1 MRSRARRGDSAA
13 PAPPAAPRAAPAA
26 WETRTGAARTAL
38 AWLSATRP
46 RSLTAAVAPFLVG
59 SALGV
64 SSEGGAANWA
74 HASLLL
80 LAYLLIQIGT
90 NLVNDACDF
99 ERGADRDDRVGPRRV
114 TQSGVFAPR
123 LVRRAG
129 VACFLLAAVAM
140 LPPIRAQGR
149 PLLMLLLSACAA
161 GYLYTGGP
169 YPYGYRGGGDLAVI
183 AMFGVVAVAGAA
195 RVHRVAPPFDDTAVA
210 AGVDPSTSATPAPFL
225 TDPATLTA
233 GAQVGSLAAVLL
245 AVNNLRDVDTDRRA
259 GKRTL
264 AVLLGEGF
272 VRREIYALLLAPF
285 LANAWWARR
294 FVLADARG
302 EGGGGGGM
310 DVGGGGG
317 GGRGRGGGIVVVVV
331 LGGAVRTRLDGGG
344 AADARRAVGA
354 RRRARRRSD
363 ADAVAGVQ
371 RHPRQGGG
379 GALQLRRLTR
389 GGNTLRFFLA
399 SAARFREAR

>member
-13 PAPPAAPRAAPAA
+13 PAPPAAPRAPPAA

-129 VACFLLAAVAM
+129 VACFLLAAVAI

-149 PLLMLLLSACAA
+149 PLLLLLLSACAA

-195 RVHRVAPPFDDTAVA
+195 RVHCKAV
-210 AGVDPSTSATPAPFL
+210 VDPSTSATPAPFL

-302 EGGGGGGM
+302 EGGGEGGWTWAPAAA
-310 DVGGGGG
+310 GGGGEG
-317 GGRGRGGGIVVVVV
+317 SSSSWCWAGRFGRVSMAAALPMLVGP
-331 LGGAVRTRLDGGG
+331 LALDV
-344 AADARRAVGA
+344 ARAVA
-354 RRRARRRSD
+354 RTPTPSPAFNGILAKAAAAHFSF
-363 ADAVAGVQ
+363 
-371 RHPRQGGG
+371 
-379 GALQLRRLTR
+379 GAL
-389 GGNTLRFFLA
+389 LA
-399 SAARFREAR
+399 AGILLDSS

>member
-13 PAPPAAPRAAPAA
+13 PAPPAAPRAPPAA

-195 RVHRVAPPFDDTAVA
+195 RVHRVAPPFDDTAVLAVA
-210 AGVDPSTSATPAPFL
+210 AGVVDPSTSATPAPFL

-245 AVNNLRDVDTDRRA
+245 AVNNLRDVDADRRA

-302 EGGGGGGM
+302 EGGGEGGWTWAAAAAAAGEGGEGSSSWRWAGRFGRVSM
-310 DVGGGGG
+310 AAALPTLVGPLALDV
-317 GGRGRGGGIVVVVV
+317 
-331 LGGAVRTRLDGGG
+331 A
-344 AADARRAVGA
+344 RAVA
-354 RRRARRRSD
+354 RTPTPSPAFNGILAKAAAAHFSF
-363 ADAVAGVQ
+363 
-371 RHPRQGGG
+371 
-379 GALQLRRLTR
+379 GAL
-389 GGNTLRFFLA
+389 LA
-399 SAARFREAR
+399 AGILLDSS

>member
-13 PAPPAAPRAAPAA
+13 PAPPAAPRAPPAA

-129 VACFLLAAVAM
+129 VACFLLAAVAI

-149 PLLMLLLSACAA
+149 PLLLLLLSACAA

-195 RVHRVAPPFDDTAVA
+195 RVHRKAV
-210 AGVDPSTSATPAPFL
+210 VDPSTSATPAPFL

-302 EGGGGGGM
+302 EGGGEGGWTWAPAAA
-310 DVGGGGG
+310 GGGGEG
-317 GGRGRGGGIVVVVV
+317 SSSSWCWAGRFGRVSMAAALPMLVGP
-331 LGGAVRTRLDGGG
+331 LALDV
-344 AADARRAVGA
+344 ARAVA
-354 RRRARRRSD
+354 RTPTPSPAFNGILAKAAAAHFSF
-363 ADAVAGVQ
+363 
-371 RHPRQGGG
+371 
-379 GALQLRRLTR
+379 GAL
-389 GGNTLRFFLA
+389 LA
-399 SAARFREAR
+399 AGILLDSS

>member
-13 PAPPAAPRAAPAA
+13 PAPPAAPRAPPAA

-149 PLLMLLLSACAA
+149 PLLLLLLSACAA

-210 AGVDPSTSATPAPFL
+210 AGVDPSSSANPAPFL

-245 AVNNLRDVDTDRRA
+245 AVNNLRDVDMDRRA

-302 EGGGGGGM
+302 EGGGRGV

-317 GGRGRGGGIVVVVV
+317 GGRGRGEGSSSSWCWAGRFGRVSMAAALPTLVGP
-331 LGGAVRTRLDGGG
+331 LALDV
-344 AADARRAVGA
+344 ARAVA
-354 RRRARRRSD
+354 RTPTPSPAFNGILAKAAAAHFSF
-363 ADAVAGVQ
+363 
-371 RHPRQGGG
+371 
-379 GALQLRRLTR
+379 GAL
-389 GGNTLRFFLA
+389 LA
-399 SAARFREAR
+399 AGILLDSS